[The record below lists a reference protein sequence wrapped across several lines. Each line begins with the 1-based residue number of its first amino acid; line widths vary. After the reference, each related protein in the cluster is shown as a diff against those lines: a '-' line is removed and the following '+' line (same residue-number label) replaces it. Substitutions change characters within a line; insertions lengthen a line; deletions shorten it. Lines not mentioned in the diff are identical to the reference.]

1 MKILNLGSLNIDKVY
16 QVNHFVKGQETISA
30 EECHVYPGGKGL
42 NQSVAIARAGGEV
55 FHAGAVG
62 SDGGNLLSV
71 LKKENVNLELVR
83 RTEGVSGSAIIQ
95 VAGGENAIIVFGG
108 ANKEITR
115 EDVDRALERFGKED
129 YLLLQN
135 ETSFVSYAIRRA
147 REKGM
152 TVAFNASPVTEAMR
166 GYPLEMVD
174 IFFVNEIEAKYLA
187 ECDEGD
193 YQMILERLHQKYP
206 AATLVMTVGEEG
218 VYYQSSHEFLHL
230 PANQVPVADTTA
242 AGDTFGGYY
251 LACISKSMTVKAA
264 LEAATT
270 ASGLAVGRNGAS
282 SSIPYW
288 EEVESM
294 LKKGRMM

>member
-55 FHAGAVG
+55 FHAGALG
-62 SDGGNLLSV
+62 SDGGELLSV
-71 LKKENVNLELVR
+71 LEKENVHLELVR
-83 RTEGVSGSAIIQ
+83 RTGGVSGSAVIQ
-95 VAGGENAIIVFGG
+95 VTGGENAIIVYGG

-115 EDVDRALERFGKED
+115 EDVDRALEPFGKGD

-135 ETSFVSYAIRRA
+135 ETSLVSYAIRKA
-147 REKGM
+147 SEKGM
-152 TVAFNASPVTEAMR
+152 TVVFNASPVTEDMQ

-193 YQMILERLHQKYP
+193 YQIILERLHQKYP
-206 AATLVMTVGEEG
+206 AAILVMTVGEEG
-218 VYYQSSHEFLHL
+218 VYYQSESDFFHL
-230 PANQVPVADTTA
+230 PANQVSVVDTTA

-264 LEAATT
+264 LETATAA
-270 ASGLAVGRNGAS
+270 AGLAVGRNGAS
-282 SSIPYW
+282 VSIPYW
-288 EEVESM
+288 EDVESM
-294 LKKGRMM
+294 MKREE